1 MKRRRHRKCTPR
13 NGSTRGNRTRSG
25 SSSPFVQGLGGY
37 ILLSIFWLENEFATF
52 RYPVARAQ
60 PGRLRPKRAA
70 QHLIFRGEYRRGA
83 KGGRRLPGRL
93 DARRRMHERGRRG
106 ADGRRPRALQAVPRE
121 GVRQDPIAAPKI
133 GRASEREKR
142 G

>member
-1 MKRRRHRKCTPR
+1 MICYVYFSLCVLRAFLFFFLMLRRPPR
-13 NGSTRGNRTRSG
+13 STRTDTLFPYTTLFRS
-25 SSSPFVQGLGGY
+25 Y

-93 DARRRMHERGRRG
+93 EARRRMHERGRRG
-106 ADGRRPRALQAVPRE
+106 DRR
-121 GVRQDPIAAPKI
+121 
-133 GRASEREKR
+133 SKR
-142 G
+142 LNSSH